1 MNVIVVTG
9 SSRGI
14 GFGLAREFLRR
25 KCGVVITSRKP
36 DKVGWAAAE
45 LAGEFG
51 NERVFSQ
58 PCDVTDWDSVQAL
71 WDAAVKHFG
80 AVDIWINNAGVS
92 HRQADLAAIPLE
104 DLRGVV
110 ETNLLGT
117 IYGSRAALRGMR
129 ERGRGAIYNLE
140 GLGSDGR
147 KIQGLHL
154 YGATKYAVAY
164 LTDALAAEAKGSG
177 VIVGAIRPGMV
188 LTELITSQYTGRE
201 EDWRRL
207 ERMFRILAAEV
218 GEVTPWVAERVL
230 ANRRNG
236 ARIRYGGMG
245 RMLSRMVRMALAP
258 KKG

>member
-1 MNVIVVTG
+1 MKVVVVTG
-9 SSRGI
+9 STRGI
-14 GFGLAREFLRR
+14 GFGLVREFLRR
-25 KCGVVITSRKP
+25 GCGTVVSSRKP
-36 DKVGWAAAE
+36 ENVGWAAAE

-58 PCDVTDWDSVQAL
+58 ACDVTDWESVQAL
-71 WDAAVKHFG
+71 WDAAVRHFG

-110 ETNLLGT
+110 DTNLLGT
-117 IYGSRAALRGMR
+117 IYGARAALCGMR
-129 ERGRGAIYNLE
+129 QRGSGAIYNLE

-207 ERMFRILAAEV
+207 ERMFRILAADVDEV
-218 GEVTPWVAERVL
+218 VPWVAQRVL

-245 RMLSRMVRMALAP
+245 RMLMRLVRSVLAP
-258 KKG
+258 KKD